1 MPVNLTFGEAVSE
14 SGTAKPSVINTAES
28 EQKIPKEARKAF
40 NLGVKFK
47 KDDPA
52 QAEIN
57 FSRAVELFP
66 EYFQAFSERGDLN
79 VLRHNLDAAARDFDQ
94 ALKFNP
100 RYGPA
105 LRGSGYCKL
114 SAGEHQ

>member
-1 MPVNLTFGEAVSE
+1 MSKVSYTHLVAW
-14 SGTAKPSVINTAES
+14 GIV
-28 EQKIPKEARKAF
+28 KA
-40 NLGVKFK
+40 LEHV
-47 KDDPA
+47 PA
-52 QAEIN
+52 LN
-57 FSRAVELFP
+57 
-66 EYFQAFSERGDLN
+66 QAFSERGDLN

-114 SAGEHQ
+114 SAGEYQQAIELFQQSIAADPGDPQVAHEVPHRDPRR